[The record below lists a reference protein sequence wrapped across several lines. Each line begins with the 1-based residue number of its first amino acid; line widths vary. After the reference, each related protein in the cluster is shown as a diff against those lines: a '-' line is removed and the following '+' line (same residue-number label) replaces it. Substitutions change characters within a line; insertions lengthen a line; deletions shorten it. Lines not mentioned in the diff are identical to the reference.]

1 MEKSKELHFFF
12 AGNGISCSE
21 EGDKGFTGHISKTRH
36 INITPGK
43 TFTRENLQK
52 IYDMADSG
60 NMIFSNGNTL
70 GYLVLNPIHKP
81 TKEYINNITNEV
93 YQLSVEVIDGKK
105 YVCTRDGQI
114 FSDDPNKYQDIP
126 IVSNPENKKFL
137 LTNYSKEYDGHTLY
151 RIRALKDFAGTGM
164 AVIEVS
170 HRSKEWGEVMD
181 ECRSLWKELLNIPDT
196 HEVLFLGGGASLQFL
211 YVAMN
216 FLEKKAAYLE
226 TGVWAKKALK
236 EAKGIGDAYALASSA
251 DKTYSYIPKGYV
263 IPEDIDYFHITTNN
277 TIYGTE
283 IRYDMDCPV
292 PLIAD
297 MSSDIMSRPVD
308 VSKYALI
315 YGGAQ
320 KNVGPAGVTFAI
332 VRKDALGKVSRYI
345 PTMLDYRTHVDGASM
360 FNTPPVF
367 SIFVMNETLKWLK
380 GIGGVE
386 AINKINVGKA
396 ELLYNEIDRNPLF
409 VGTAAKEDR
418 SIMNVCF
425 VMAPGY
431 EALQDEFMAYAK
443 EHGMVGIKGHRSVGG
458 FRASI
463 YNACPVE
470 SVEALVS
477 CMQEF
482 AAKKA

>member
-1 MEKSKELHFFF
+1 MKKVHNFNAGPCILPDQAIEKSIE
-12 AGNGISCSE
+12 
-21 EGDKGFTGHISKTRH
+21 
-36 INITPGK
+36 
-43 TFTRENLQK
+43 
-52 IYDMADSG
+52 
-60 NMIFSNGNTL
+60 
-70 GYLVLNPIHKP
+70 
-81 TKEYINNITNEV
+81 
-93 YQLSVEVIDGKK
+93 
-105 YVCTRDGQI
+105 
-114 FSDDPNKYQDIP
+114 
-126 IVSNPENKKFL
+126 
-137 LTNYSKEYDGHTLY
+137 
-151 RIRALKDFAGTGM
+151 ALKDFAGTGM

-181 ECRSLWKELLNIPDT
+181 ECRSLWRELLNIPDT
-196 HEVLFLGGGASLQFL
+196 HEILFLGGGASIQFL

-236 EAKGIGDAYALASSA
+236 EAKGIGNAYAVASSA

-263 IPEDIDYFHITTNN
+263 IPEDADYFHITTNN

-283 IRYDMDCPV
+283 IRYDIDSPV

-320 KNVGPAGVTFAI
+320 KNVGPAGVAFAI
-332 VRKDALGKVSRYI
+332 VRRDALGKVSRYI
-345 PTMLDYRTHVDGASM
+345 PTMLDYRTHIDGGSM

-367 SIFVMNETLKWLK
+367 PIFVMNETLKWLK

-386 AINKINVGKA
+386 AVNKINVQKA
-396 ELLYNEIDRNPLF
+396 GLLYDEIDRNPLF

-431 EALQDEFMAYAK
+431 ESLQDEFMAYAK
-443 EHGMVGIKGHRSVGG
+443 ERGMVGIKGHRSVGG

-482 AAKKA
+482 ASIKA